1 MNAVRRGLLLT
12 VVVGTLSLV
21 PQSASAQG
29 LWVGS
34 WGWGGPA
41 FVGGFGP
48 GYYGPRRSVGFAP
61 VGWGYP
67 GFAGPV
73 YRSASFAPSYYA
85 PSYYG
90 PSYYAP
96 SYYAPQY
103 FPPRAAYVGPSA
115 HAIRVGNRVAR
126 RSWRRGWGW

>member
-48 GYYGPRRSVGFAP
+48 GYYGPRRSVGFWRCDLYRCACCDLEHRLEQP
-61 VGWGYP
+61 LGATGVVIEERWVSGCRLDEDREPDIYRDGDAEP
-67 GFAGPV
+67 STGRGDRAVDRAGTG
-73 YRSASFAPSYYA
+73 A
-85 PSYYG
+85 
-90 PSYYAP
+90 
-96 SYYAPQY
+96 
-103 FPPRAAYVGPSA
+103 
-115 HAIRVGNRVAR
+115 
-126 RSWRRGWGW
+126 